1 MKQEN
6 RNILKEKFE
15 SYLQQV
21 FVRNSLKQLKA

>member
-21 FVRNSLKQLKA
+21 FVRNSLEQLKA